1 MPPENAVMLLLL
13 SRAND
18 TVPAAYKH
26 PMGCRVPAGRWKDVH
41 PGLKVIALDT
51 EYASPFGIIYP
62 KEHGPATEHLVESLA
77 FAS

>member
-1 MPPENAVMLLLL
+1 
-13 SRAND
+13 
-18 TVPAAYKH
+18 
-26 PMGCRVPAGRWKDVH
+26 MGCRVPAGRWKDVH

-51 EYASPFGIIYP
+51 EYAIPFGIIYP